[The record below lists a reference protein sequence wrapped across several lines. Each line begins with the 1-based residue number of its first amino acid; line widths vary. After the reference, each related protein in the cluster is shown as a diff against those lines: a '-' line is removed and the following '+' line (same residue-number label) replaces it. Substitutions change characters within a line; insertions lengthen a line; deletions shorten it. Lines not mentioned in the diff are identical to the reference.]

1 MTIQEDS
8 EMFSN
13 LPEALELYRAAW
25 LVLTNMEISV
35 AEIDVQEI
43 ELGLIG
49 PGNGRLTSLLEILF
63 RYCSTFQL
71 VILIS

>member
-8 EMFSN
+8 EMFNN
-13 LPEALELYRAAW
+13 LPEALELYRTAW
-25 LVLTNMEISV
+25 LVLTNTEILV

-49 PGNGRLTSLLEILF
+49 PGNGCLTSLLEILF

-71 VILIS
+71 VILMS

>member
-71 VILIS
+71 VILMS